1 MPILPENNSNRIKSK
16 AALKT
21 YVLSRHAPITVGG
34 FRVFWFLGSLSLG
47 VLTPISG
54 AHAPGEIF
62 DAKDVLA
69 ALGPDHSTFEIVA
82 A

>member
-34 FRVFWFLGSLSLG
+34 IRVFWFLGSLSLG
-47 VLTPISG
+47 VLTPIS
-54 AHAPGEIF
+54 
-62 DAKDVLA
+62 DVLNRA
-69 ALGPDHSTFEIVA
+69 SLQCPLPVLLFVYVG
-82 A
+82 